1 MNDAELCWIIVICML
16 FIYSSAPPPGS
27 YSSVSRFLV
36 AMLQTCLL
44 YYYFITYLPLILI
57 SIYWYQFVIF
67 FALSTP
73 IAQFVIAISAS
84 KQTPIVTFFLRL
96 VTTFAPPLLSFEF
109 FFLEIWLKSN
119 KYCFEQQHKAYFTS
133 ITKNRCVWILS
144 TPTSYANNNFHFFP
158 SHFISESKSNDQKSN
173 ICANFWIFY
182 AHSEGVYNRCS
193 LDYMFTWSY
202 ANKILIEDHRNVNIC
217 SHFE

>member
-109 FFLEIWLKSN
+109 FFSWNLIK
-119 KYCFEQQHKAYFTS
+119 EQQ
-133 ITKNRCVWILS
+133 ILLRTTTQS
-144 TPTSYANNNFHFFP
+144 
-158 SHFISESKSNDQKSN
+158 
-173 ICANFWIFY
+173 IFY
-182 AHSEGVYNRCS
+182 INHKDS
-193 LDYMFTWSY
+193 LCLNTFN
-202 ANKILIEDHRNVNIC
+202 ANKLC
-217 SHFE
+217 KQQFSLFSLSFYL